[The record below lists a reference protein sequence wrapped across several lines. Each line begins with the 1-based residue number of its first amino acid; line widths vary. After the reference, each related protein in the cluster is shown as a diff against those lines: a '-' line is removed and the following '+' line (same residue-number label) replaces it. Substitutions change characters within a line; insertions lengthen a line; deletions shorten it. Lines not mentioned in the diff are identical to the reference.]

1 MQPQTPSSYSAAPQP
16 AYDPNYLDSIAP
28 PPPPP
33 KFFSGSFGKIFFGLL
48 IVFFVIVSVIVALS
62 GKDETADLQLM
73 AVRMDKFELLVK
85 TQQKNLKSTK
95 LKNTNTSYQL
105 WFSGNKTKADEL
117 LQKGG
122 IKKSQYSKTMLS
134 SESKL
139 SDDLTKKYEDALLNA
154 TLDRVYS
161 SSMASESEKIINLLN
176 TMAKKN
182 KSKQI
187 REFAKTASTNLSPIH
202 DSFDKYVDDGTN

>member
-1 MQPQTPSSYSAAPQP
+1 MQPQTPSSYSTAPQP
-16 AYDPNYLDSIAP
+16 VYDPNYLDSIAP

-48 IVFFVIVSVIVALS
+48 IVFFLVVSVIIAFS

-73 AVRMDKFELLVK
+73 AVRLDKFELIVK
-85 TQQKNLKSTK
+85 TQQKNLKSSK
-95 LKNTNTSYQL
+95 LSNTNTNFQIWL
-105 WFSGNKTKADEL
+105 SGNRTQADKL
-117 LQKGG
+117 LQLGG

-134 SESKL
+134 SESKI

-154 TLDRVYS
+154 KLDRIYA
-161 SSMASESEKIINLLN
+161 SSMSTESEKLMNLLN

-187 REFAKTASTNLSPIH
+187 REFAKTASGNLAPIH
-202 DSFDKYVDDGTN
+202 DSFDKYVEDGTN